1 MRVAERAACWP
12 FEVGESKAGMPFA
25 VSRRAHSMVR
35 RRERLCSC
43 VGIGALVGSIGV
55 WEVGV
60 VVVVG
65 ARLRYG
71 CEVGATTAPTSRV
84 SIMIGVGMGT
94 TTASTSRIGV
104 MVSMGMSRGCATAM
118 GICCASMVRAQYGDV
133 VVACHVSVVMLLSA
147 IIVEC
152 ERVHS
157 RSVRDVRFKISLSPG
172 RDDANLI

>member
-12 FEVGESKAGMPFA
+12 FKVGESKAGVPFA
-25 VSRRAHSMVR
+25 VSRRAHSIVR
-35 RRERLCSC
+35 RRERNCSRI
-43 VGIGALVGSIGV
+43 GIGASVGSIGV

-65 ARLRYG
+65 TRLRYG
-71 CEVGATTAPTSRV
+71 GASTAPTSRV

-118 GICCASMVRAQYGDV
+118 GVCCASMVRAQYGDV

>member
-12 FEVGESKAGMPFA
+12 FEVGESEAGVPFA
-25 VSRRAHSMVR
+25 VSRRAYSIVR
-35 RRERLCSC
+35 RRERICSRI
-43 VGIGALVGSIGV
+43 GIGASVGRIGV

-65 ARLRYG
+65 TRLRYG

-84 SIMIGVGMGT
+84 GIMIGAGMGT
-94 TTASTSRIGV
+94 TTASTSRISI
-104 MVSMGMSRGCATAM
+104 MVSMGMSQGCATAM
-118 GICCASMVRAQYGDV
+118 GICCASMVRAQCGDA
-133 VVACHVSVVMLLSA
+133 VVACRVSVVMLLPA

>member
-1 MRVAERAACWP
+1 M
-12 FEVGESKAGMPFA
+12 
-25 VSRRAHSMVR
+25 
-35 RRERLCSC
+35 
-43 VGIGALVGSIGV
+43 

-65 ARLRYG
+65 IRLRYG
-71 CEVGATTAPTSRV
+71 CGVGATTVPTSRV
-84 SIMIGVGMGT
+84 GIMIGASMGT
-94 TTASTSRIGV
+94 TTASTSRIGI
-104 MVSMGMSRGCATAM
+104 MVSMGMSQGCATAM